1 MRPAIFWPS
10 CGLFRFLDEIDEK
23 DLFDLLK
30 LIQGKYILSTWH
42 SNKYRNN
49 IELEKYNH
57 NNILTKEHSYHLG
70 ATENNR
76 NAITEALILNYI
88 PINKLNFPLAYNQ
101 QLPML

>member
-1 MRPAIFWPS
+1 M
-10 CGLFRFLDEIDEK
+10 DEIDEK